1 MGYIL
6 PRFEP
11 FVEPLD
17 IFREL
22 SEPPS
27 VVPSSKD
34 CRRFWSNSARASLTS
49 RAAFLF
55 LNMA

>member
-1 MGYIL
+1 MGYIF
-6 PRFEP
+6 PVFEP

-22 SEPPS
+22 SELPR

-34 CRRFWSNSARASLTS
+34 WRRFWSNSASASLTS

-55 LNMA
+55 LKMA